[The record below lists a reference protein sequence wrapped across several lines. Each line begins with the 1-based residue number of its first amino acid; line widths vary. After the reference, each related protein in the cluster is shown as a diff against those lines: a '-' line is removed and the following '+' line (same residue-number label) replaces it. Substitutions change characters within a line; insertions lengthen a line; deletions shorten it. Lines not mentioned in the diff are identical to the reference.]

1 MSLLMNSDQK
11 KRESCTL
18 NVGILYWFLIKKMLI
33 GGKAETSQ
41 RGVKG
46 CSQLLMCKR
55 SLKIQFS
62 LWRSM
67 PFHMTVN
74 TLIWVVS
81 FDILEWKFLKR
92 STEIAE
98 LPTQKKSNT
107 GNLYWISLFV
117 QFFSFLLIQNNSQRV
132 YFKQIGEI
140 LNVLFSFVISIDSE
154 DADSCVHFCH
164 LIKQ

>member
-1 MSLLMNSDQK
+1 
-11 KRESCTL
+11 
-18 NVGILYWFLIKKMLI
+18 
-33 GGKAETSQ
+33 
-41 RGVKG
+41 
-46 CSQLLMCKR
+46 
-55 SLKIQFS
+55 
-62 LWRSM
+62 
-67 PFHMTVN
+67 MTVN

-98 LPTQKKSNT
+98 LPTQKKKATQETCIEFLS
-107 GNLYWISLFV
+107 LYN
-117 QFFSFLLIQNNSQRV
+117 FFSFLLIQNNSQRV

-140 LNVLFSFVISIDSE
+140 PNVLFSFVISIDSE